1 MTAVFGL
8 VAFVGALCLLFGGNT
23 RHSGRLQPGR
33 DPDDELLAG
42 FRFAGTF
49 YVRLGQVLV
58 VVGLVGMA
66 CSAILA
72 VVV

>member
-1 MTAVFGL
+1 MMAVFGV

-23 RHSGRLQPGR
+23 RYSGRLRPGR
-33 DPDDELLAG
+33 DPDDELLTG

-58 VVGLVGMA
+58 VVGFVGMA
-66 CSAILA
+66 CSAIFTLVA
-72 VVV
+72 